1 MFQTVSPPL
10 RFHSLTTES
19 SLASSI
25 HSPAMSQSEL
35 SDRELA
41 STAMGLSR
49 DKRRGDYI
57 SRPFQ
62 AEWMLTWASDL
73 ALSLLWSL
81 PRDGQSFRIFSMSRL
96 VLTPATEVL
105 ELNARLS
112 LMLQKDIIAVG
123 PFP

>member
-1 MFQTVSPPL
+1 
-10 RFHSLTTES
+10 
-19 SLASSI
+19 
-25 HSPAMSQSEL
+25 MSQSEL